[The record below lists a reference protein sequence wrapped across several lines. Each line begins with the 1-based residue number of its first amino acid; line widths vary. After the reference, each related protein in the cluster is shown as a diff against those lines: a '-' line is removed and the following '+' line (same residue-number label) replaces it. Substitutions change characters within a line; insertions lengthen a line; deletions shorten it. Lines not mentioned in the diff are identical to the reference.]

1 MQKNNQQLREKNSEL
16 DKTRNAMISQTD
28 ELRMMQISYEK
39 LRDMKDIAQK
49 TLTSY
54 EEQNSMAKEELSQMG
69 IQLSELR
76 IELDSVKKS
85 DEINTTST
93 ENTAS
98 NDVAQEIKTP
108 CFFDT

>member
-1 MQKNNQQLREKNSEL
+1 
-16 DKTRNAMISQTD
+16 MISQTD

-39 LRDMKDIAQK
+39 LRDMKDIAQN

-54 EEQNSMAKEELSQMG
+54 KEQNSMAKEELSQMG
-69 IQLSELR
+69 IQLRELR

-108 CFFDT
+108 SRYGGPHGR